1 MSAAARPL
9 PPAAQ
14 RLLAVS
20 GAAWGL
26 RPCGRPAPR
35 GAARPAGASSA
46 AELRQWP
53 YWPALPAA
61 AVGWR

>member
-1 MSAAARPL
+1 MSAAARSL
-9 PPAAQ
+9 PPAAR

-20 GAAWGL
+20 AAAWGL
-26 RPCGRPAPR
+26 RPCCRPAP
-35 GAARPAGASSA
+35 RPAGASSA